1 MARKYDFISEL
12 YNRTCKTVVANPAS
26 WEAFLRSACYNYRL
40 RFDEQL
46 LVHAQRPDATAVLQI
61 DDWNQKFGRWVNR
74 GAHGIA
80 VFEDAD
86 QRRQRLVHYFD
97 ISDTHPSR
105 FSRRV
110 PIWQMRDEYT
120 AEVIDTLESTFGELN
135 DKETLAVAIESAAR
149 NAVEDN
155 IPDYLTDLLY
165 SVEDS
170 FLDGVSEEEI
180 THIFKTAVRNSVA
193 YMTMTRLGIEAGE
206 YFEPDDLRDVVNFTT
221 PATLNALGYAT
232 SDIAEMGLAEISRT
246 ILALD
251 RQNRIIAEKTKADY
265 NVGKEKTER
274 SPDDE
279 RDHLHEA
286 GGLSAPRSDNA
297 GAAGAVDGQVRPD
310 AEEVPEGASQGT
322 LLQPADELRPE
333 RASERHGAQS
343 ERDGT
348 DADGA
353 DGSVGGRDGESES
366 DGYDE
371 LGSEDEQYPEPGSGD
386 RDGGGNLRLDYY
398 DRSHEDKSLPFFGGD
413 DTIREILGTT
423 PHLKASKDE
432 IRAFFEATADENAR
446 ISYIK
451 RIFNN
456 DYTEVILSDGR
467 RVGYKT
473 YQNVLQLWEG
483 SYLSRTAQS
492 FYDWGVIAQHFEAMR
507 LLGELQDTMK
517 PLPSIDGQLSL
528 MTAGAEERKPS
539 AFTFSQEIID
549 AVLTR
554 GSGISEGKMRI
565 YEQFH
570 KSLSAK
576 ENADFL
582 KNEYG
587 WGGVYPAIVGADI
600 DEQHDGK
607 GIRISKGIG
616 SDKPHIDLKW
626 SQVEK
631 RIAELIKLDRYLNPK
646 EKAQYPEWLQRQE
659 ERRAE
664 LAEERRNREILS
676 TAPSE
681 KEEPKNERY
690 EYHLGS
696 TVYLG
701 ANEYEILSFDDERV
715 MLYDTQF
722 PLFNKEMTRAEFDS
736 KVQENPLNEHLKVAK
751 KQPEEK
757 AVEYD
762 IGMGYLGNG
771 LTVWNR
777 AVEVNGDYQNI
788 AHISP
793 EGEITFYVQD
803 LPQSV
808 VKRIEK
814 VAEREKSHADPNTT
828 PIGDDDYY
836 FHRPDVGE
844 FEAVYYNLDATAGGQ
859 FVFAHLPYDLIAEA
873 KAATDS
879 TDGFFEYL
887 DEHAKTE
894 LVDLGTP
901 EYDAVLKEYTDP
913 HPERIGRSE
922 DTMNTLVS
930 QAESEVKQEKHLPQF
945 YRDYLEIKADNPNS
959 LVLYQMGDFFEAYAD
974 DAEVVGTALDLVQ
987 TTRAVDH
994 NTRVPMV
1001 GFPQHRLET
1010 YLTMLTDRGYDVAV
1024 NSLED
1029 GERSTRTVVSTTKE
1043 APVES
1048 KPIGR
1053 IDYLGT
1059 DGKVGE
1065 SIEYTSPYSFEKDI
1079 KEENYYGVPMSI
1091 VLYKDKDGST
1101 ISHGFIAQLDPP
1113 PKSFEIIDS
1122 PYLTD
1127 TALDKAKQIID
1138 DFCREEYQ
1146 QEDGADY
1153 TDLANVGV
1161 AYTTTEDDKHEI
1173 QARVNLVDFR
1183 IETLADGKVV
1193 RSEQYDSL
1201 EELTEKGLQSLSFDD
1216 LVYLSEEELAQVEA
1230 PLAPA
1235 WERPKKSRVQTFD
1248 IHPEIPIADRHTFD
1262 LASHEVEEV
1271 NKKERFHRNYAA
1283 ITVLKRCQEEN
1294 RFATP
1299 NEQIILSKYVG
1310 WGGIPEAFDTNA
1322 GAWQTEY
1329 VMLKSILSPDE
1340 YEAARASTLTA
1351 FYTPPAVV
1359 NGIYKALEQMG
1370 FREGNILE
1378 PSCGIGNF
1386 IGMLPEEMKESKIY
1400 GVEIDPISAGI
1411 AQQLYQKTSI
1421 AAQPFEEAS
1430 LPDSFFDCVIGNVP
1444 FGDFKVADKRYDKYN
1459 FLIHDYFFA
1468 KSLDKLRPGG
1478 VMALVTS
1485 KGTMDKENS
1494 AVRKYIAQRAD
1505 LIGAI
1510 RLPNNTFKGNAG
1522 TEVVSDILILQK
1534 RDRIIDIE
1542 PEWVQL
1548 DTTDDGIKMNRYFVQ
1563 HPEMILGEM
1572 KMVSG
1577 RFGPEATCV
1586 PYENADLSEQLD
1598 EAIANIHGELTAYE
1612 VEDELAEE
1620 DTSIP
1625 ADPTVRNF
1633 SYTIVDDKI
1642 YYRENSRMTPVDCSA
1657 TAENRIK
1664 GMIRIRDSVRT
1675 LLEIQTEDYP
1685 DSEIKAEQE
1694 KLNWLYDEFTKKYG
1708 LINSRANVSAFSQD
1722 SSYSLLSALEV
1733 LDDNGELERKADL
1746 FTKRT
1751 IKPHTPVTAV
1761 DTASEALAVSMGEKA
1776 TVDMAYMCTLTGKT
1790 EQEIF
1795 ADLKGVIFLN
1805 PLYGYGDSSEPKYLM
1820 ADEYLSGNVRE
1831 KLALARKSA
1840 ELYPEDYT
1848 VNVEALE
1855 KVQPKDLSASEIFVQ
1870 LGSTW
1875 VPEEIVQQFMFEFL
1889 DTPRWAYWNIKVH
1902 YSKFTSEWNVEGKS
1916 YDRGNVKANST
1927 YGTPRINAYRIIE
1940 ETLNLKDVRI
1950 YDYVEDAEG
1959 KKKAVLNK
1967 KETAIAQA
1975 KQELIK
1981 QGFQEWVWSD
1991 PARREQLCRI
2001 YNEKFNSIRPREYD
2015 GSHIVFSGMNPEI
2028 ELREHQR
2035 NAVAHILY
2043 GGNTLLAHTVGAGKT
2058 FEMVAAA
2065 MEAKR
2070 LGLCTKSLFVVPNHL
2085 TEQWAAEFLQLYPSA
2100 NILVATKKDFEA
2112 KNRRRFCGRIAT
2124 GDYDAII
2131 IGHSQFEKIPMSIE
2145 RQQMILMQQMD
2156 EITEGI
2162 ADLKRNRGDRFS
2174 VKQLEK
2180 TKRSLK
2186 LKLDKLNDQ
2195 SRKDD
2200 TVTFEELGI
2209 DRLFIDESHY
2219 YKNLYLYTKMR
2230 NVGGIS
2236 QTEAMKSSDLFMKC
2250 RYLDELTGGRGTVF
2264 ATGTPISNSMVE
2276 LYTIQRYLQYATLQ
2290 KYDLQHFDSWAAM
2303 YGETVTAIE
2312 LTPEGTGYRAKTRF
2326 ARFNNL
2332 PELMAMFK
2340 LVADIKT
2347 ADMLHLPVPEVQ
2359 YHNIAVKPSE
2369 IQKRMVESL
2378 GERAER
2384 IRGGGVSASVDNM
2397 LKVTNDGRKLALDQR
2412 MIDPLLPDEDSSK
2425 VNACVGEVYRIWSET
2440 AEQRSAQLLFCDL
2453 STPKSDGSFNV
2464 YDDIRKKLIAR
2475 GIPAEEIKF
2484 IHEADTEAKKQELFK
2499 KVRRGEVRVLI
2510 GSTAKMGAGTNVQN
2524 KLIASHDLD
2533 CPWRPSDLEQRAG
2546 RTVRQGNEN
2555 PVVWLYRYVTEE
2567 TFDAYLYQLVEGKQ
2581 KFASQIMTSKS
2592 PVRSADDI
2600 DETALSYAEIKMLAT
2615 GNPYIKEKMDLDI
2628 QVQRLRLL
2636 KSSYLS
2642 EIYAL
2647 EDKIIKYFPQQI
2659 ALKKE
2664 MISALESD
2672 LATAQEHPKPT
2683 DDRFVGIEVKG
2694 AFYSEKAEGGQKII
2708 DACQQMNSPDPITL
2722 GKYRGFGLE
2731 LSFDTMERTYKVK
2744 IRGAAS
2750 RTISLG
2756 TDPAG
2761 NITRIDNAIEKIGDN
2776 LETVKAELE
2785 GLEKQFEVAKKEVKK
2800 PFSKEQ
2806 ELKEKTDRLNV
2817 LNGLLNVDKRDNELA
2832 DDAPDEGEELP
2843 ERSLKELER

>member
-61 DDWNQKFGRWVNR
+61 DDWNKKFGRWVNR

-86 QRRQRLVHYFD
+86 RRRQRLVHYFD
-97 ISDTHPSR
+97 ISDTHESR

-120 AEVIDTLESTFGELN
+120 AEVIDTLESTFGELD

-180 THIFKTAVRNSVA
+180 THIFKTAVRNSIA
-193 YMTMTRLGIEAGE
+193 YMMMTRLGIDAGE

-232 SDIAEMGLAEISRT
+232 SDIAEMGLSEISRT
-246 ILALD
+246 ILALN
-251 RQNRIIAEKTKADY
+251 RQNRIIAESRSADY
-265 NVGKEKTER
+265 NKENKTER

-279 RDHLHEA
+279 RDHLHDA
-286 GGLSAPRSDNA
+286 GRLSASQSDYA
-297 GAAGAVDGQVRPD
+297 GAAGAVDGQIRPD
-310 AEEVPEGASQGT
+310 AEEVPQGAPQGA
-322 LLQPADELRPE
+322 LLQPADELHPE
-333 RASERHGAQS
+333 RAPERHGAQS
-343 ERDGT
+343 DRAGAEAG
-348 DADGA
+348 GA
-353 DGSVGGRDGESES
+353 DGSVGGRDGEPES

-371 LGSEDEQYPEPGSGD
+371 LGSEDEQHPEPGAGD
-386 RDGGGNLRLDYY
+386 RYGGGNLRLDYY

-413 DTIREILGTT
+413 DTVREILGTT

-432 IRAFFEATADENAR
+432 IRAFFEATADEDAR

-451 RIFNN
+451 SIFNN
-456 DYTEVILSDGR
+456 DFTEVILSDGR

-517 PLPSIDGQLSL
+517 PLPSIDGQMSL
-528 MTAGAEERKPS
+528 MMEGAEEQKPS

-565 YEQFH
+565 YEQFQR
-570 KSLSAK
+570 SLSAK

-582 KNEYG
+582 KEEYG
-587 WGGVYPAIVGADI
+587 WGGAYPVIVGTGI

-616 SDKPHIDLKW
+616 TDKPHIDLKW

-631 RIAELIKLDRYLNPK
+631 RIAELIRLDRYLNPK
-646 EKAQYPEWLQRQE
+646 EMAQYPEWLKQQE

-664 LAEERRNREILS
+664 LAEERRNREVLS
-676 TAPSE
+676 TAPTE
-681 KEEPKNERY
+681 KEESTNERY

-722 PLFNKEMTRAEFDS
+722 PLFNKEMERAEFDR
-736 KVQENPLNEHLKVAK
+736 KMQENPMNDHLKVTG
-751 KQPEEK
+751 KQPEEQM
-757 AVEYD
+757 VEYD

-793 EGEITFYVQD
+793 EGEITYYVQD

-808 VKRIEK
+808 VERIEQA
-814 VAEREKSHADPNTT
+814 AEREKSHADPNTT

-844 FEAVYYNLDATAGGQ
+844 FKAVYYNPDATAGGQ
-859 FVFAHLPYDLIAEA
+859 FVFAHLPYDLITEA

-894 LVDLGTP
+894 HIDLGTP
-901 EYDAVLKEYTDP
+901 EYDAVLKEYADP

-930 QAESEVKQEKHLPQF
+930 QAESEVSPENHLPQF

-974 DAEVVGTALDLVQ
+974 DAEIVGTALDLTQ

-1001 GFPQHRLET
+1001 GFPQNRLET
-1010 YLTMLTDRGYDVAV
+1010 YLTMLTDRGYDVTVNAV
-1024 NSLED
+1024 ED
-1029 GERSTRTVVSTTKE
+1029 GERITRTVVSTTKE
-1043 APVES
+1043 APIES

-1101 ISHGFIAQLDPP
+1101 IPHGFITQLDPP
-1113 PKSFEIIDS
+1113 PQGFQIVDS
-1122 PYLTD
+1122 PYLPENALN
-1127 TALDKAKQIID
+1127 TAKRLID
-1138 DFCREEYQ
+1138 DFCKEEYQ
-1146 QEDGADY
+1146 REEGADY
-1153 TDLANVGV
+1153 TDLANVEV
-1161 AYTTTEDDKHEI
+1161 AYTTTEDDRHEI

-1193 RSEQYDSL
+1193 RSEQYASL
-1201 EELTEKGLQSLSFDD
+1201 EELTEKGLHGLSFDE
-1216 LVYLSEEELAQVEA
+1216 LVYVSDEELAKVEA
-1230 PLAPA
+1230 PIIPS
-1235 WERPKKSRVQTFD
+1235 WEQPKKSRVQTFD
-1248 IHPEIPIADRHTFD
+1248 IHPEIPMADRHTFD

-1294 RFATP
+1294 RFATSD
-1299 NEQIILSKYVG
+1299 EQIILSKYVG
-1310 WGGIPEAFDTNA
+1310 WGGIPEVFDERA
-1322 GAWQTEY
+1322 DSWRTEY
-1329 VMLKSILSPDE
+1329 GMLKNILTPEE
-1340 YEAARASTLTA
+1340 YASARESTLTA
-1351 FYTPPAVV
+1351 FYTPPTVIKAV
-1359 NGIYKALEQMG
+1359 YKVMKQLG

-1378 PSCGIGNF
+1378 PSCGIGHF

-1400 GVEIDPISAGI
+1400 GVELDTVSAGI
-1411 AQQLYQKTSI
+1411 AQQLYQKSSI
-1421 AAQPFEEAS
+1421 AAQGFEETN
-1430 LPDSFFDCVIGNVP
+1430 LPDSFFDAVVGNVP
-1444 FGDFKVADKRYDKYN
+1444 FGDFKVPDKRYDKHK

-1478 VMALVTS
+1478 VMALITS

-1494 AVRKYIAQRAD
+1494 AVRRYIAQRAD
-1505 LIGAI
+1505 LLGAI

-1534 RDRIIDIE
+1534 RDRIVDIE
-1542 PEWVQL
+1542 PDWVQL
-1548 DTTDDGIKMNRYFVQ
+1548 GTDENGILMNSYFVE
-1563 HPEMILGEM
+1563 HPEMVLGEM

-1586 PYENADLSEQLD
+1586 PYEGADLAEQLD
-1598 EAIANIHGELTAYE
+1598 EAVSNIHGELAAYE
-1612 VEDELAEE
+1612 VEDELDEE
-1620 DTSIP
+1620 DNSIP

-1633 SYTIVDDKI
+1633 SYTVLDDKI
-1642 YYRENSRMTPVDCSA
+1642 YFRENSRMTPVDVSA

-1664 GMIRIRDSVRT
+1664 GMIRIRDSVRR
-1675 LLEIQTEDYP
+1675 LIELQTEDYP

-1694 KLNWLYDEFTKKYG
+1694 NLNRLYDEFSKKYG
-1708 LINSRANVSAFSQD
+1708 LINSRANISAFSQD
-1722 SSYSLLSALEV
+1722 SSFSLLSALEV
-1733 LDDNGELERKADL
+1733 LGDEGQLERKADM
-1746 FTKRT
+1746 FYKRT

-1776 TVDMAYMCTLTGKT
+1776 RVDMKYMCELTGKT
-1790 EQEIF
+1790 EEEIF

-1805 PLYGYGDSSEPKYLM
+1805 PLYGYGDSTQAKYLM

-1831 KLALARKSA
+1831 KLAIAKKSA
-1840 ELYPEDYT
+1840 QLYPEDYT
-1848 VNVEALE
+1848 VNAEALE
-1855 KVQPKDLSASEIFVQ
+1855 RVQPKDLTASEIAVR
-1870 LGSTW
+1870 LGATW
-1875 VPEEIVQQFMFEFL
+1875 LPPEIVEQFMFEFL
-1889 DTPRWAYWNIKVH
+1889 GTPRYAQWNIKVH
-1902 YSKFTSEWNVEGKS
+1902 FSAYTGEWNIEGKS
-1916 YDRGNVKANST
+1916 YDRSNVKAYST
-1927 YGTPRINAYRIIE
+1927 YGTERINAYKIIE

-1950 YDYVEDAEG
+1950 FDYVEDADG

-1981 QGFQEWVWSD
+1981 QGFQDWVWSD
-1991 PARREQLCRI
+1991 PERRERLCRL
-2001 YNEKFNSIRPREYD
+2001 YNDKFNSLRPREYD
-2015 GSHIVFSGMNPEI
+2015 GSHIVFSGINPEI

-2043 GGNTLLAHTVGAGKT
+2043 GGNTLLAHAVGAGK
-2058 FEMVAAA
+2058 
-2065 MEAKR
+2065 
-2070 LGLCTKSLFVVPNHL
+2070 
-2085 TEQWAAEFLQLYPSA
+2085 SA
-2100 NILVATKKDFEA
+2100 T
-2112 KNRRRFCGRIAT
+2112 
-2124 GDYDAII
+2124 
-2131 IGHSQFEKIPMSIE
+2131 
-2145 RQQMILMQQMD
+2145 
-2156 EITEGI
+2156 
-2162 ADLKRNRGDRFS
+2162 
-2174 VKQLEK
+2174 
-2180 TKRSLK
+2180 RS
-2186 LKLDKLNDQ
+2186 
-2195 SRKDD
+2195 
-2200 TVTFEELGI
+2200 
-2209 DRLFIDESHY
+2209 
-2219 YKNLYLYTKMR
+2219 
-2230 NVGGIS
+2230 
-2236 QTEAMKSSDLFMKC
+2236 
-2250 RYLDELTGGRGTVF
+2250 
-2264 ATGTPISNSMVE
+2264 
-2276 LYTIQRYLQYATLQ
+2276 
-2290 KYDLQHFDSWAAM
+2290 
-2303 YGETVTAIE
+2303 
-2312 LTPEGTGYRAKTRF
+2312 
-2326 ARFNNL
+2326 
-2332 PELMAMFK
+2332 
-2340 LVADIKT
+2340 
-2347 ADMLHLPVPEVQ
+2347 
-2359 YHNIAVKPSE
+2359 
-2369 IQKRMVESL
+2369 
-2378 GERAER
+2378 
-2384 IRGGGVSASVDNM
+2384 
-2397 LKVTNDGRKLALDQR
+2397 
-2412 MIDPLLPDEDSSK
+2412 
-2425 VNACVGEVYRIWSET
+2425 
-2440 AEQRSAQLLFCDL
+2440 
-2453 STPKSDGSFNV
+2453 
-2464 YDDIRKKLIAR
+2464 
-2475 GIPAEEIKF
+2475 
-2484 IHEADTEAKKQELFK
+2484 
-2499 KVRRGEVRVLI
+2499 
-2510 GSTAKMGAGTNVQN
+2510 
-2524 KLIASHDLD
+2524 
-2533 CPWRPSDLEQRAG
+2533 
-2546 RTVRQGNEN
+2546 
-2555 PVVWLYRYVTEE
+2555 
-2567 TFDAYLYQLVEGKQ
+2567 
-2581 KFASQIMTSKS
+2581 
-2592 PVRSADDI
+2592 
-2600 DETALSYAEIKMLAT
+2600 
-2615 GNPYIKEKMDLDI
+2615 
-2628 QVQRLRLL
+2628 
-2636 KSSYLS
+2636 
-2642 EIYAL
+2642 
-2647 EDKIIKYFPQQI
+2647 
-2659 ALKKE
+2659 
-2664 MISALESD
+2664 
-2672 LATAQEHPKPT
+2672 
-2683 DDRFVGIEVKG
+2683 
-2694 AFYSEKAEGGQKII
+2694 
-2708 DACQQMNSPDPITL
+2708 
-2722 GKYRGFGLE
+2722 
-2731 LSFDTMERTYKVK
+2731 
-2744 IRGAAS
+2744 
-2750 RTISLG
+2750 
-2756 TDPAG
+2756 
-2761 NITRIDNAIEKIGDN
+2761 
-2776 LETVKAELE
+2776 
-2785 GLEKQFEVAKKEVKK
+2785 
-2800 PFSKEQ
+2800 
-2806 ELKEKTDRLNV
+2806 
-2817 LNGLLNVDKRDNELA
+2817 
-2832 DDAPDEGEELP
+2832 
-2843 ERSLKELER
+2843 

>member
-135 DKETLAVAIESAAR
+135 DKETLTAAIESAAR

-155 IPDYLTDLLY
+155 IPDYLPDLIY
-165 SVEDS
+165 SVKDS

-297 GAAGAVDGQVRPD
+297 GAAGAVDGQVRLD

-333 RASERHGAQS
+333 RASERHRAQS

-353 DGSVGGRDGESES
+353 DGSVGGRDGESEG

-432 IRAFFEATADENAR
+432 IREFFEATADENAR

-456 DYTEVILSDGR
+456 DYTEVILRDGR

-492 FYDWGVIAQHFEAMR
+492 SYDWGVIVQHFEAMR

-539 AFTFSQEIID
+539 AFTISQEIID

-565 YEQFH
+565 YEQFQ

-681 KEEPKNERY
+681 KAEPKNERY

-722 PLFNKEMTRAEFDS
+722 PLFNKEMTRAEFNS
-736 KVQENPLNEHLKVAK
+736 KVQENPMNDHLKVAG
-751 KQPEEK
+751 KQPEEQT
-757 AVEYD
+757 AQYD

-793 EGEITFYVQD
+793 EGEIIYYVPD

-808 VKRIEK
+808 VERIEK
-814 VAEREKSHADPNTT
+814 AAEREKSHADPNTT

-836 FHRPDVGE
+836 FHRPDAGE
-844 FEAVYYNLDATAGGQ
+844 FEAIYYNPDATAGGQ
-859 FVFAHLPYDLIAEA
+859 FVFAHLPYNLITEA
-873 KAATDS
+873 KTATDS

-894 LVDLGTP
+894 LIDFGTP
-901 EYDAVLKEYTDP
+901 EYDAVLKEYADP

-930 QAESEVKQEKHLPQF
+930 QAVSEVTQEKHLPQF

-974 DAEVVGTALDLVQ
+974 DAEVVGTALDLTQ

-1010 YLTMLTDRGYDVAV
+1010 YLTMLTDRGCDVAV

-1029 GERSTRTVVSTTKE
+1029 GERITRTVVSSTKE
-1043 APVES
+1043 APIES

-1101 ISHGFIAQLDPP
+1101 IPHDFITQLDPP

-1138 DFCREEYQ
+1138 NFCREEYQ

-1193 RSEQYDSL
+1193 RSEQYASL
-1201 EELTEKGLQSLSFDD
+1201 EELTEKGLQALSFDD

-1235 WERPKKSRVQTFD
+1235 WEQPKKSRVQTFD
-1248 IHPEIPIADRHTFD
+1248 IHPEIPMADRHTFD
-1262 LASHEVEEV
+1262 LAAHEVEEV

-1283 ITVLKRCQEEN
+1283 ITVLKKCQEEN

-1299 NEQIILSKYVG
+1299 DEQIILSKYVG
-1310 WGGIPEAFDTNA
+1310 WGGIPEAFDERA
-1322 GAWQTEY
+1322 DSWRTEY
-1329 VMLKSILSPDE
+1329 GMLKNILSPEE
-1340 YEAARASTLTA
+1340 YASARESTLTA
-1351 FYTPPAVV
+1351 FYTPPTVIKAV
-1359 NGIYKALEQMG
+1359 YKVMKQLG

-1378 PSCGIGNF
+1378 PSCGIGHF

-1400 GVEIDPISAGI
+1400 GVELDTISAGI

-1421 AAQPFEEAS
+1421 AAQGFEETN
-1430 LPDSFFDCVIGNVP
+1430 LPDSFFDAVVGNVP
-1444 FGDFKVADKRYDKYN
+1444 FGDFKVPDKRYDKHK
-1459 FLIHDYFFA
+1459 FLVHDYFFA

-1478 VMALVTS
+1478 VMALITS

-1505 LIGAI
+1505 LLGAI

-1542 PEWVQL
+1542 PEWIQL
-1548 DTTDDGIKMNRYFVQ
+1548 DTTEDGTKMNHYFVQ
-1563 HPEMILGEM
+1563 HPEMVLGEM

-1577 RFGPEATCV
+1577 RFGLEATCV
-1586 PYENADLSEQLD
+1586 PYENSDLSEQMD

-1633 SYTIVDDKI
+1633 SYTVVDDKI

-1664 GMIRIRDSVRT
+1664 GMIRIHDSVRT
-1675 LLEIQTEDYP
+1675 LLEMQTEDYP
-1685 DSEIKAEQE
+1685 DSDIKAEQE
-1694 KLNWLYDEFTKKYG
+1694 KLNRLYDEFTKKYG

-1733 LDDNGELERKADL
+1733 LNDNGELERKADL

-1751 IKPHTPVTAV
+1751 IKPHTPVTSV

-1776 TVDMAYMCTLTGKT
+1776 AVDMAYMCALTGKT

-1805 PLYGYGDSSEPKYLM
+1805 PLYGYGDSLEPKYLM

-1840 ELYPEDYT
+1840 ELYPKDYT

-1889 DTPRWAYWNIKVH
+1889 DTPRWVYWNIKVH

-1981 QGFQEWVWSD
+1981 QGFQDWVWSD

-2001 YNEKFNSIRPREYD
+2001 YNERFNSIHPREYD
-2015 GSHIVFSGMNPEI
+2015 GSHIIFSGMNPEI

-2230 NVGGIS
+2230 NVGGIA

-2312 LTPEGTGYRAKTRF
+2312 LTPEGYT
-2326 ARFNNL
+2326 
-2332 PELMAMFK
+2332 
-2340 LVADIKT
+2340 LV
-2347 ADMLHLPVPEVQ
+2347 
-2359 YHNIAVKPSE
+2359 
-2369 IQKRMVESL
+2369 
-2378 GERAER
+2378 
-2384 IRGGGVSASVDNM
+2384 
-2397 LKVTNDGRKLALDQR
+2397 GR
-2412 MIDPLLPDEDSSK
+2412 
-2425 VNACVGEVYRIWSET
+2425 
-2440 AEQRSAQLLFCDL
+2440 
-2453 STPKSDGSFNV
+2453 
-2464 YDDIRKKLIAR
+2464 
-2475 GIPAEEIKF
+2475 
-2484 IHEADTEAKKQELFK
+2484 
-2499 KVRRGEVRVLI
+2499 
-2510 GSTAKMGAGTNVQN
+2510 
-2524 KLIASHDLD
+2524 
-2533 CPWRPSDLEQRAG
+2533 
-2546 RTVRQGNEN
+2546 
-2555 PVVWLYRYVTEE
+2555 
-2567 TFDAYLYQLVEGKQ
+2567 
-2581 KFASQIMTSKS
+2581 
-2592 PVRSADDI
+2592 
-2600 DETALSYAEIKMLAT
+2600 
-2615 GNPYIKEKMDLDI
+2615 
-2628 QVQRLRLL
+2628 
-2636 KSSYLS
+2636 
-2642 EIYAL
+2642 
-2647 EDKIIKYFPQQI
+2647 
-2659 ALKKE
+2659 
-2664 MISALESD
+2664 
-2672 LATAQEHPKPT
+2672 
-2683 DDRFVGIEVKG
+2683 
-2694 AFYSEKAEGGQKII
+2694 
-2708 DACQQMNSPDPITL
+2708 
-2722 GKYRGFGLE
+2722 
-2731 LSFDTMERTYKVK
+2731 
-2744 IRGAAS
+2744 
-2750 RTISLG
+2750 
-2756 TDPAG
+2756 
-2761 NITRIDNAIEKIGDN
+2761 
-2776 LETVKAELE
+2776 
-2785 GLEKQFEVAKKEVKK
+2785 
-2800 PFSKEQ
+2800 
-2806 ELKEKTDRLNV
+2806 
-2817 LNGLLNVDKRDNELA
+2817 
-2832 DDAPDEGEELP
+2832 
-2843 ERSLKELER
+2843 